1 MPVPTDWA
9 DPPTTWSPS
18 SLHAVEAC
26 PRRWQFLASRW
37 GEHDRFPERLHPA
50 AVEGRIVH
58 EALERL
64 GKELGSRGRPP
75 IGSPSFRE
83 AVVESGFFELFAS
96 ELVRWDA
103 AVTADRPI
111 ASSRR
116 LRVTP
121 MELANRAVRALRAT
135 YHPGD
140 GVALEIDPATR
151 RSGSRS
157 TLTDGASLLKALR
170 ARGVL
175 TEITVRHPTLPFLGV
190 IDQAMNHADGIRIV
204 DFKTGSQKPEH
215 LDQVHAYA
223 VAWWRSTGV
232 PPGSAVLQYPGSPID
247 VALDERTLES
257 FERRLESRIDAARE
271 ALRARPAPCIPSEAC
286 RHCGVRARCD
296 EGWGIVATH
305 DPGVGPAGSID
316 LELEVLQAPSATGFV
331 GMAATHEVHVAYEPA
346 VGRALPTMHV
356 GEHVRLSSATR
367 RSDGAIEI
375 GVWTE
380 LHIRPVALPS

>member
-1 MPVPTDWA
+1 MHVPTDWA

-26 PRRWQFLASRW
+26 PRRWQFTASRW
-37 GEHDRFPERLHPA
+37 GEHDRFPERIHPA

-64 GKELGSRGRPP
+64 VKELGSRGRPP

-83 AVVESGFFELFAS
+83 AVEESGFFEFFTS
-96 ELVRWDA
+96 ELERWDA
-103 AVTADRPI
+103 AVAIARPL
-111 ASSRR
+111 APSRR

-135 YHPGD
+135 YLPGD
-140 GVALEIDPATR
+140 GIALEIDPTAR

-157 TLTDGASLLKALR
+157 SSTDGATLLEALR
-170 ARGVL
+170 ASGVL
-175 TEITVRHPTLPFLGV
+175 TEITVRHPALPFVGV
-190 IDQAMNHADGIRIV
+190 IDQVVRHDDGIRIV
-204 DFKTGSQKPEH
+204 DFKTGSEKPGH
-215 LDQVHAYA
+215 VDQVHAYA

-232 PPGSAVLQYPGSPID
+232 PPMSAVLQYPGTRTD

-271 ALRARPAPCIPSEAC
+271 ALLARPAPCIPSDAC
-286 RHCGVRARCD
+286 QHCGVRARCD
-296 EGWGIVATH
+296 EGWEAVASRA
-305 DPGVGPAGSID
+305 PAVGPSGSID
-316 LELEVLQAPSATGFV
+316 LELEVLQTPSATGFV
-331 GMAATHEVHVAYEPA
+331 GMAVTHEAHVAYEPA
-346 VGRALPTMHV
+346 VGRALPTMRV

-375 GVWTE
+375 GSWTE
-380 LHIRPVALPS
+380 LHIRPVVLPN